1 MEYDDNFFTYLF
13 NTFKQTLVDLDKYS
27 LPSVSQI
34 ALKYD
39 ADPYLIL
46 VATLISLRTK
56 DSVTLS
62 SSVRLFERAK
72 TPKEILAL
80 TDEELESLIYPCAFY
95 KRKAQNI
102 KTISKILLEEH
113 NGQVPDTEEE
123 LMRLP
128 GVGIKSANL
137 TLNLG
142 FNIDAICVD
151 CHVHQICNRLGIID
165 TKTPEES
172 EKELKKVMPKRFWIP
187 LNELFVTYGME
198 VCTPLSPKCSL
209 CPFNNSCNKVGV
221 KVFR

>member
-1 MEYDDNFFTYLF
+1 MEYDDAFFENLF
-13 NTFKQTLVDLDKYS
+13 NTFKQTLIELNRYS

-34 ALKYD
+34 ALNYD
-39 ADPYLIL
+39 ADPFLIL
-46 VATLISLRTK
+46 IATLISLRTK

-62 SSVRLFERAK
+62 SSALLFEKAK

-80 TDEELESLIYPCAFY
+80 TDEEIKSAIYPCAFY

-102 KTISKILLEEH
+102 KAISKILRDEY
-113 NGQVPDTEEE
+113 NSKVPDTEEE
-123 LMRLP
+123 LMSLP

-142 FNIDAICVD
+142 FNIEAICVD
-151 CHVHQICNRLGIID
+151 CHVHQICNRIGIIE

-172 EKELKKVMPKRFWIP
+172 EQALKAVMPKCFWIP

-198 VCTPLSPKCSL
+198 VCTPISPKCSL
-209 CPFNNSCNKVGV
+209 CKLNETCKKMGV
-221 KVFR
+221 TTSR